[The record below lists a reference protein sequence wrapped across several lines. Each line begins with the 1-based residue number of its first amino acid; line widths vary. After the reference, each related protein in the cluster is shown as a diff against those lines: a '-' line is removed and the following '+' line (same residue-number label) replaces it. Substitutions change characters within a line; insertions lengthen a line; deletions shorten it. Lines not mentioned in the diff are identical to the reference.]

1 VKPAPRMPSKG
12 QVTIPMGIRRKLA
25 LKEGD
30 KVIFPEKGGDV
41 TLANSNRLASAGFG
55 RERMRGGERQVSPA
69 SRT

>member
-1 VKPAPRMPSKG
+1 ME
-12 QVTIPMGIRRKLA
+12 IRRKLA

-55 RERMRGGERQVSPA
+55 REMMRGGERQVSPA